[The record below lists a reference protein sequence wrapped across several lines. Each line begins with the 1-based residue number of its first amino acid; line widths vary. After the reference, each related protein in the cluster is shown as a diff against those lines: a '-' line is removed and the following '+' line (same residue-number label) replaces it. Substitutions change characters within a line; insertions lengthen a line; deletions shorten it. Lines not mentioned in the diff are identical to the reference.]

1 MQWPEPL
8 QLILVNSAVLPFANL
23 QLAFDLSR
31 ERFHS
36 LRKCLGASYFGQ
48 DTAFCQSCF
57 DRALLAIAT
66 LTADSGES
74 TGGILNTAT
83 DFVSPSSW

>member
-1 MQWPEPL
+1 M
-8 QLILVNSAVLPFANL
+8 
-23 QLAFDLSR
+23 
-31 ERFHS
+31 
-36 LRKCLGASYFGQ
+36 LGASYFGQ

-74 TGGILNTAT
+74 TAEFSTPLQIL
-83 DFVSPSSW
+83 FRPHLGVRGV